1 MKRREFLCLT
11 MGATAVW
18 PLAGRAQPRLPT
30 IGVLIPA
37 NPEPFWTRLRDSL
50 RALGYTEGKTI
61 RFEFRTADGNP
72 DLLSGLA
79 DELARLNV
87 DLLIAWQTPAAFAA
101 RKATT
106 VIPIVAMVAD
116 PVGAGLV
123 VSLARPGGNITGL
136 SGTIAELGGKIL
148 ELIREILPSAL
159 RVGVLVNA
167 TDPFSKTFVE
177 QIERGGRTLGIAIQP
192 VVVDG
197 AGGYEAAIA
206 AMAIERADALIV
218 QPSLPLKAAVDLA
231 LKYKL
236 PAISPSRF
244 FTNAGGLI
252 SYSADQNEI
261 YRSVAQQV
269 DRILKGAKPSELPVL
284 QPTRYELIVNL
295 KTAKALGIVLPPT
308 FVARAD
314 EVIE

>member
-1 MKRREFLCLT
+1 MKRREFIAALS
-11 MGATAVW
+11 GALAAW
-18 PLAGRAQPRLPT
+18 PLAVRAQPRLPT

-37 NPEPFWTRLRDSL
+37 NAEPFWTKLQDSL
-50 RALGYTEGKTI
+50 RALGYVEGKTI
-61 RFEFRTADGNP
+61 RFEFRTADGKP
-72 DLLSGLA
+72 ELLNGLA
-79 DELARLNV
+79 DELVRLNV

-106 VIPIVAMVAD
+106 VIPIVASVAD

-123 VSLARPGGNITGL
+123 ASLARPGGNITGL

-148 ELIREILPSAL
+148 ELIREMMPSAQ

-167 TDPFSKTFVE
+167 ADPFSKTFIE
-177 QIERGGRTLGIAIQP
+177 QIERGGRTLAIAIQP
-192 VVVDG
+192 AVVDG
-197 AGGYEAAIA
+197 ADGFEAAIA
-206 AMAIERADALIV
+206 AMAKERADALIV

-236 PAISPSRF
+236 PTISPSRF

-269 DRILKGAKPSELPVL
+269 DRILKGAKASELPVL

-295 KTAKALGIVLPPT
+295 KTAKALGMTVPPALL
-308 FVARAD
+308 ARAD